1 MNILR
6 LSDAEIA
13 YGERKLLDGA
23 SLTLHTGEKVALIGR
38 NGAGKSTLLKVL
50 SGSAQLDDGNLW
62 TSDNLVIATLEQTP
76 PTDQTIEDK
85 TLYRVVVDGLG
96 ELGELLERYH
106 TITQQTSSPP
116 LSELNRIESGIEM
129 LGGWNI
135 EQRVNRALDRMALP
149 ADATMRECSGGVRRR
164 ALLARALVAEPDLL
178 LLDEPTNHLDIPA
191 IDALQNLLITTPAT
205 VIFVTHDRALI
216 NAVATRI
223 VEVDRGSLVSYP
235 GSYAAYLDRKR
246 KTDEEE
252 ALADRK
258 FDQQLARE
266 ETWIR
271 QGIKARRTRNE
282 GRVRRLKELR
292 TRRAARLEK
301 HGNVRLSIDEG
312 QLSGNLVAELDGV
325 CFGYDSPLIE
335 NFSTRIMRGD
345 RIGVMGA
352 NGSGKS
358 TLLRLILGELRP
370 QTGTVTLGTR
380 LHTAYFDQRRSQL
393 DERLTV
399 RESVAEGSD
408 SVVIGDRSVHVVG
421 YLSDFLFP
429 SSQLNMPVASLSGG
443 EKNRLLMAKLFAQP
457 ANMLVLDEPTN
468 DLDVETLELL
478 EELLGEFSGTLL
490 LVSHDRAFLDAV
502 VTSTIVFEPDGG
514 VREYIGGYSDWQRQT
529 QRAQQPDA
537 PGPDHKER
545 ERRGETFENRGQPTK
560 NLGYIEKRELAA
572 LPEKIETME
581 AKQEALR
588 ARVSERQFY
597 QQNKSEI
604 QSALEELNAV
614 DHAIVRA
621 YERWEAL
628 SDRDDGS
635 SN

>member
-1 MNILR
+1 VNILR
-6 LSDAEIA
+6 LSNAEIA

-23 SLTLHTGEKVALIGR
+23 SLILHSGEKVALIGR

-62 TSDNLVIATLEQTP
+62 TSDNLAIARLAQTLPSGERIEEK
-76 PTDQTIEDK
+76 TI
-85 TLYRVVVDGLG
+85 YQVVVDGLG
-96 ELGELLERYH
+96 ELGDLLDRHH
-106 TITQQTSSPP
+106 TITQQASSST
-116 LSELNRIESGIEM
+116 LTELTHIQAGIDA

-135 EQRVNRALDRMALP
+135 EQRVNRTLDRMALP
-149 ADATMRECSGGVRRR
+149 ADTTMRECSGGVRRR

-178 LLDEPTNHLDIPA
+178 LLDEPTNHLDLPA

-223 VEVDRGSLVSYP
+223 VEVDRGSLVSHP
-235 GSYAAYLDRKR
+235 GDYATYLQRKHAA
-246 KTDEEE
+246 DEEE
-252 ALADRK
+252 AQTDRK

-292 TRRAARLEK
+292 AHRAARLEK
-301 HGNVRLSIDEG
+301 PGSARLRIDEG
-312 QLSGNLVAELDGV
+312 QSSGNLVAELDQVG
-325 CFGYDSPLIE
+325 FGYDSPLIE

-345 RIGVMGA
+345 RVGVIGA

-358 TLLRLILGELRP
+358 TLLRLILGELTP

-380 LHTAYFDQRRSQL
+380 LQTAYFDQQRSRL

-408 SVVIGDRSVHVVG
+408 TIVVGDRSVHVVS
-421 YLSDFLFP
+421 YLGDFLFP

-443 EKNRLLMAKLFAQP
+443 EQNRLLMAKLFAQP

-478 EELLGEFSGTLL
+478 EELLGEFTGTLL
-490 LVSHDRAFLDAV
+490 LVSHDRVFLDAV
-502 VTSTIVFEPDGG
+502 VTSTIAFESDGG
-514 VREYIGGYSDWQRQT
+514 VREYVGGYSDWQRQARST
-529 QRAQQPDA
+529 QPANASA
-537 PGPDHKER
+537 PRKSS
-545 ERRGETFENRGQPTK
+545 RRGGESSGNDGQATK
-560 NLGYIEKRELAA
+560 NLRYQEKRELAA
-572 LPEKIETME
+572 LPDRIEMLETNQ
-581 AKQEALR
+581 AALR
-588 ARVSERQFY
+588 ARVNEPRFY
-597 QQNKSEI
+597 QQDQAEI
-604 QSALEELNAV
+604 QGALEELDAV
-614 DHAIVRA
+614 DKAIVEA

-628 SDRDDGS
+628 SDQDDNG
-635 SN
+635 